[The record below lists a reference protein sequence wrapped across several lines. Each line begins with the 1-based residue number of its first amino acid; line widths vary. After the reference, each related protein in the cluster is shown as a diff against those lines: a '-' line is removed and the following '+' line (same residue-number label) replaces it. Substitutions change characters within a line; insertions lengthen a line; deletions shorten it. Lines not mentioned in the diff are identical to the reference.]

1 MTIWLVFQNPVTYIA
16 MSYFL
21 YVSVNYFSGSSILFQ
36 KPQMIDVIRKIIPK
50 IAAEWENVAYALHF
64 DIPKVEF
71 IAQKSRDDPMRC
83 CKELFKVWLSTDQGA
98 SPKTWATLLNQL
110 KQIHEL
116 TATEEHIRQQLLQ
129 ES

>member
-36 KPQMIDVIRKIIPK
+36 KPQMMDLNRYVIPR
-50 IAAEWENVAYALHF
+50 IAAEWEDVAYALHF
-64 DIPKVEF
+64 DIPTVDS
-71 IAQKSRDDPMRC
+71 IHQRYHSDPKRC
-83 CKELFKVWLSTDQGA
+83 CKELFKVWLSRNEGV
-98 SPKTWATLLNQL
+98 SPKIWATLLNQL
-110 KQIHEL
+110 KQIEEL
-116 TATEEHIRQQLLQ
+116 TATEEHIRQKLLQ